1 MTVGRRFGA
10 GDVISRSARVLYKSP
25 VLMLPQLIIF
35 IPTLLGEPFDSAPYG
50 NLRLI
55 AAVVQF
61 VLSPIVVGAYPSMV
75 KAAIEDRPISVA
87 DSLAKAYH
95 RYWSLLVATVVLGL
109 LAALGLVALVVPG
122 IILGAW
128 YVYTFPAM
136 MLEDKGALEGMSASK
151 AFGRDKKF
159 DTLLL
164 FLALLVG
171 SAFLVGA
178 ESLSALAS
186 HLLGHLVY
194 AVLSV
199 PFGAWA
205 WVMFSYTYISYGQLS
220 APIAEEYRMPQLI
233 RDVKDSFK
241 AKGLEYVSL
250 TEARDPKRSVL
261 TYKDASGAT
270 LAKEIPIP
278 ISDLKEAVT
287 GMDAMNPA
295 GLADYLLGEFSN
307 DDGKPSADP

>member
-1 MTVGRRFGA
+1 MKVGRRFRA
-10 GDVISRSARVLYKSP
+10 WDVVSRSARILYKSP
-25 VLMLPQLIIF
+25 LLMLPQLIIF
-35 IPTLLGEPFDSAPYG
+35 VPTLLGEPFNSPAFAG
-50 NLRLI
+50 LRLV

-75 KAAIEDRPISVA
+75 KAAIEGRPISVTEV
-87 DSLAKAYH
+87 LAKAYH
-95 RYWSLLVATVVLGL
+95 RYLSLLVATIVVGL
-109 LAALGLVALVVPG
+109 LVALGIVALLVPG

-136 MLEDKGALEGMSASK
+136 MLEDKGALQGMSASK

-159 DTLLL
+159 DTFVL
-164 FLALLVG
+164 FLALAVG

-178 ESLSALAS
+178 EFAFSLAS

-205 WVMFSYTYISYGQLS
+205 WVMFSYTYISYGPSSPPVVEQ
-220 APIAEEYRMPQLI
+220 YRMPQLI

-250 TEARDPKRSVL
+250 TEARDPKKTVL
-261 TYKDASGAT
+261 TYKDASSAT
-270 LAKEIPIP
+270 LTKEIPLP
-278 ISDLKEAVT
+278 MSDLKEAVS
-287 GMDAMNPA
+287 GVDAMNPA
-295 GLADYLLGEFSN
+295 GVADYLLGEFSN
-307 DDGKPSADP
+307 GGGKPSAST